1 MNILWL
7 LAPDSDGDRRMG
19 TRRGLTMQGLGT
31 LARRALHGR
40 RNQYE
45 CVTCGLAFD
54 SNRTDC
60 PACGGRITRWT
71 TDSEGTP

>member
-1 MNILWL
+1 
-7 LAPDSDGDRRMG
+7 
-19 TRRGLTMQGLGT
+19 MQGLDT
-31 LARRALHGR
+31 LARRALYGR